1 MHFGPNRSCSDHFSL
16 IWSIL
21 STLVLFGPIQYTLVL
36 LGPLWSNLVH
46 FVHFDLIWS
55 YSIHC
60 GFIRFTL
67 VLFSPPCPLWFYSVI
82 SVQTVHF
89 GLNRPYL
96 IYLGPI
102 RSYSV
107 HSIHFGLIWS
117 NWVLFGPIWSS
128 SVHLGPFYPL
138 WFYSVQFG
146 LIRSILFTL
155 ALFYP
160 IQSTLILFGPFGSM
174 RSSSVLFNSFCL
186 FSLIWSTLIHSV
198 LFGPL

>member
-60 GFIRFTL
+60 GFIWFIL

-89 GLNRPYL
+89 GLNRSYL

-107 HSIHFGLIWS
+107 HSIHFGLILSYSIHFGPIRS
-117 NWVLFGPIWSS
+117 NLILSCPIQSTLVLFGLS
-128 SVHLGPFYPL
+128 YPL

-146 LIRSILFTL
+146 FIRSIL
-155 ALFYP
+155 
-160 IQSTLILFGPFGSM
+160 STLTLFCP
-174 RSSSVLFNSFCL
+174 
-186 FSLIWSTLIHSV
+186 I
-198 LFGPL
+198 